1 MCTIASIPRQPEH
14 CIEWA
19 RLLAWAEEKPFGDA
33 AVDGDAPEHIMW
45 IMNKAKSRA
54 DAHDIDASAIDFRK
68 TQGVT
73 KRIIPAVAST
83 NAVIGRF
90 RNVHPLLTLF
100 LHHQRR
106 NA

>member
-1 MCTIASIPRQPEH
+1 M
-14 CIEWA
+14 
-19 RLLAWAEEKPFGDA
+19 AWAEEKPFGDA